1 MAPLV
6 VTVAL
11 INVIAGGCRMTP
23 DHGPGASSLLTCR
36 QLTQRG
42 ITAMEQGDWDTAER
56 SLYAAVES
64 CNIDAESRRHYA
76 AALWHRGDR
85 TGATEQL
92 TDAIRLSP
100 DDATLYVSLAE
111 MRLDMNQLARASVV
125 ADDAGD
131 RAPDTAA
138 VWALRGRIKHRAN
151 LPDEALGQY
160 HRALSLAPSD
170 SDILLE
176 LADLYTELDQ
186 PRRALAN
193 LNSLAALYPPG
204 ETPAAVL
211 ARTGMAYQSLGRHD
225 EAAARLTEANS
236 RPDATAETFAQLAQ
250 LQLNRGRLTDARQ
263 TAAAS
268 VTRFGQHSATHQLVQ
283 QIDAAATG
291 PPAGT
296 LH

>member
-1 MAPLV
+1 MAAV
-6 VTVAL
+6 VIVAL
-11 INVIAGGCRMTP
+11 INVLAGGCRMTP

-42 ITAMEQGDWDTAER
+42 ITAMEQGDWDTAEQ
-56 SLYAAVES
+56 SLSAAVAS
-64 CNIDAESRRHYA
+64 CDIDAESRRHYA

-85 TGATEQL
+85 TAATEQL
-92 TDAIRLSP
+92 TDAIRLTD

-111 MRLDMNQLARASVV
+111 MRLDMNQLARASVL
-125 ADDAGD
+125 ADEAVD
-131 RAPDTAA
+131 RAPDSAA
-138 VWALRGRIKHRAN
+138 AWALRGRIKHRAH
-151 LPDEALGQY
+151 LPGEALGQY

-170 SDILLE
+170 TGILLE

-211 ARTGMAYQSLGRHD
+211 VRTGLAYQSLGRHD
-225 EAAARLTEANS
+225 EAAARLAEANS

-250 LQLNRGRLTDARQ
+250 LQLDRGRFADARQ

-268 VTRFGQHSATHQLVQ
+268 LARFPQHPATHQLVQ
-283 QIDAAATG
+283 RIDAQTAGASTG
-291 PPAGT
+291 IVR
-296 LH
+296 